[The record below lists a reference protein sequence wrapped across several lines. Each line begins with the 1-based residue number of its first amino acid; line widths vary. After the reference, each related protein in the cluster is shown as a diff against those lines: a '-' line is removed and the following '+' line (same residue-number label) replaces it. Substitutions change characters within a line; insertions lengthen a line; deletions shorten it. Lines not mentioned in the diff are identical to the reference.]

1 MQKTMNTFI
10 CRHKVLGSDLTKRD
24 KFGIQQKIIAR
35 LTSDTEVKE
44 KKSISKIKKVFEHT
58 TRVEISKL
66 LNPPSNLVTLETL
79 DQPALLSQ
87 VAYIFYENGINV
99 ISSRITT
106 LGEKVEDN
114 FLVMDAR
121 KNSAMSVNKEKI
133 ISKKLKNL

>member
-1 MQKTMNTFI
+1 MNIFRCKNCLNISTRPRITFDEKGW
-10 CRHKVLGSDLTKRD
+10 CNAC
-24 KFGIQQKIIAR
+24 QW
-35 LTSDTEVKE
+35 VKE

-106 LGEKVEDN
+106 LDEKVEDN

>member
-1 MQKTMNTFI
+1 MVNFNKSFL
-10 CRHKVLGSDLTKRD
+10 K
-24 KFGIQQKIIAR
+24 KIIAK
-35 LTSDTEVKE
+35 L
-44 KKSISKIKKVFEHT
+44 KKVFEHT

-66 LNPPSNLVTLETL
+66 SNPSSNLVTLETL

-87 VAYIFYENGINV
+87 VAYIFYKNGINV

-114 FLVMDAR
+114 FLVVDAR
-121 KNSAMSVNKEKI
+121 KNSAMSANKEKI

>member
-1 MQKTMNTFI
+1 MTFE
-10 CRHKVLGSDLTKRD
+10 TKP
-24 KFGIQQKIIAR
+24 
-35 LTSDTEVKE
+35 KE
-44 KKSISKIKKVFEHT
+44 KQSIAKLKKVFEHT

-66 LNPPSNLVTLETL
+66 SNPSSNLITLETL

-87 VAYIFYENGINV
+87 VAYIFYKNGLNV

-114 FLVMDAR
+114 FLVVDAR
-121 KNSAMSVNKEKI
+121 KNSEMSANKEKI

>member
-1 MQKTMNTFI
+1 MNTFI
-10 CRHKVLGSDLTKRD
+10 CRHKVLGSNLTKRD
-24 KFGIQQKIIAR
+24 ESAIQQKIIAR
-35 LTSDTEVKE
+35 LIADKE
-44 KKSISKIKKVFEHT
+44 TKDKKVVSKIKKVFEHT

-66 LNPPSNLVTLETL
+66 SNPSSNLVTLETL

-87 VAYIFYENGINV
+87 VAYIFYKNGINV

-114 FLVMDAR
+114 FLVVDAR
-121 KNSAMSVNKEKI
+121 KNSEMSANKEKI